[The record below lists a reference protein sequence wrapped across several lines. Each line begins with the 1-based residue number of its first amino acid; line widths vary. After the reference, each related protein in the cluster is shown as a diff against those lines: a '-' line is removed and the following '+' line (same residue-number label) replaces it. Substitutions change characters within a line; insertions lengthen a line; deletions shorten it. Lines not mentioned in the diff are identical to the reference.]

1 MMNGP
6 LAWGHAAVSFV
17 HATPSVEEG
26 FFFFFWPFLA
36 LLTVQLEEC
45 DRERRSDLQQRDPGR
60 ESNPGPLQS
69 LGTRYQLS

>member
-1 MMNGP
+1 MNGP

-45 DRERRSDLQQRDPGR
+45 DRKQ
-60 ESNPGPLQS
+60 
-69 LGTRYQLS
+69 GTRGGVTCSIGPRARSRT